1 MRGAQ
6 RGDGARGAAVL
17 SAAGLAF
24 VLVACSADA
33 TNPDSAI
40 PPSPEPAAFSSDA
53 LPRAGA
59 TAPSERG
66 TVAPPDEGAVARSQE
81 GGVTPSGPR
90 PVAPQAAGP
99 PAFDSGRAYEHLRRQ
114 VSFGPRP
121 AGSVAL
127 AQCRQYILEQLEAA
141 GLAAREDSFDADT
154 PLGRVRMVNVIATLP
169 GRRADRIALATHYD
183 TKLEQRFR
191 FVGANDGA
199 SSTAAVL
206 EIGRVLKGR
215 QNDHT
220 IELIFFDGEEA
231 VRTQWEGTDNTYG
244 SRHYVRAA
252 QQAGTLASLKALVL
266 LDMIGDRNLN
276 IRRESNS
283 TGWLTDIIWA
293 SARQLGY
300 TREFVEDEF
309 AIGGDDHFPFL
320 AAGVPAVDIIDFDY
334 PAWHTPFDDLD
345 HVSARS
351 LQVVGDVVLGALPQI
366 ERRLASPR

>member
-90 PVAPQAAGP
+90 PAAPQAAGP

-141 GLAAREDSFDADT
+141 GLATREDSFDADT

-215 QNDHT
+215 QNDYT

-334 PAWHTPFDDLD
+334 PAWHTRSDDLD